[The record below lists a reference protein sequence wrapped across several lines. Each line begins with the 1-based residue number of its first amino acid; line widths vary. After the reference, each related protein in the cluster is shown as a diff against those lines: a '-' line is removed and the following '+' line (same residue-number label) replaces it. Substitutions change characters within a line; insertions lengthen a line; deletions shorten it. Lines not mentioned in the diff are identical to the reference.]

1 MVNGTNYFILNTF
14 DFPKILDVSEL
25 ASNVGVSTQIVY
37 VLSRKDNSK
46 YYKKFIIPK
55 RDGTDRVIHQP
66 SYSMKIIQRWVLQ
79 EILYKIPHTEYSYGF
94 KKGKGS
100 PLKKNAEIHSEN
112 LFIMKM
118 DLKDFFHSIK
128 RKKIYHLFNQ
138 IGYNEVVSNLLTN
151 LTTTNDKLPQGA
163 VTSPYIANL
172 VCRNLDK
179 RISKYCNKRQIKYS
193 RYADDLFFS
202 SNDKIKLKAIY
213 NMIRKIIEDE
223 GFQLN
228 TKKTKLMTPKGRKN
242 VTGVTVNNGTKA
254 PKEMKKRVRAMIHKA
269 IVTGDYTN
277 ANQIKGY
284 IAYISSIEE
293 DYLDKIKK
301 YINKF
306 SEKEIC
312 IFEEVVEKFNDNKIF
327 NELEDFNVKKPSF
340 FVEEEE
346 IGDFSD
352 YQYREREKFLSQYE

>member
-14 DFPKILDVSEL
+14 DFPKILDVNEL

-37 VLSRKDNSK
+37 VLSRQDNSK

-55 RDGTDRVIHQP
+55 RDGADRIIHQP

-128 RKKIYHLFNQ
+128 RKKIYRLFNQ

-213 NMIRKIIEDE
+213 NMVRKIVQDE

-228 TKKTKLMTPKGRKN
+228 TNKTKLMTPKGRKSI
-242 VTGVTVNNGTKA
+242 TGVTINNGIKA
-254 PKEMKKRVRAMIHKA
+254 PKKMKKRVRAMIHRA
-269 IVTGDYTN
+269 IVTGDFTN
-277 ANQIKGY
+277 SNQIKGY
-284 IAYISSIEE
+284 IAYINSIEH
-293 DYLDKIKK
+293 DYLNKIKK
-301 YINKF
+301 YINSF
-306 SEKEIC
+306 SEKDIC
-312 IFEEVVEKFNDNKIF
+312 IFEEVVEKFNDNKFF
-327 NELEDFNVKKPSF
+327 NDLEDFEVKAPF
-340 FVEEEE
+340 YFVEEKELD
-346 IGDFSD
+346 DFCS
-352 YQYREREKFLSQYE
+352 YLYEERESFIRKHK